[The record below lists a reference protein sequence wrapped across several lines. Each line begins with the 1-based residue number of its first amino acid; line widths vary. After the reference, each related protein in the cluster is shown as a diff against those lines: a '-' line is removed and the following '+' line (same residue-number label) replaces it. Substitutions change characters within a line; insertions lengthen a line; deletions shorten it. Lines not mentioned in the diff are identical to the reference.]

1 MNISFPETFKK
12 VISVALIFGLVF
24 STLTP
29 AAFADTN
36 GPSNPGTAT
45 DISGVGTKTW

>member
-12 VISVALIFGLVF
+12 VTSVTLIFGIVF

-29 AAFADTN
+29 AAFADA
-36 GPSNPGTAT
+36 S
-45 DISGVGTKTW
+45 